1 MSQSDPLASML
12 CASRVL
18 QGDDERGT
26 KTGLVVQGDGVNWES
41 LDSLVELAVYG
52 MLTHRSLAHDGELLA
67 GCRLCAQSELV
78 WHNDLIGRLVRGRAD
93 S

>member
-12 CASRVL
+12 CASKVL
-18 QGDDERGT
+18 QGDDEGI
-26 KTGLVVQGDGVNWES
+26 NWES
-41 LDSLVELAVYG
+41 LDGLFELAVYG
-52 MLTHRSLAHDGELLA
+52 MLTHLSLAHDGELLT

-78 WHNDLIGRLVRGRAD
+78 WQNSLIGRLLRERAD